1 MQVLNASHV
10 DLVAGGGKSVDPAAE
25 PTPPLVTGPRPWP
38 WFPVEP

>member
-10 DLVAGGGKSVDPAAE
+10 VLVAGGGKSADPAAE
-25 PTPPLVTGPRPWP
+25 QNPPLVIAPRPWP